1 MISSIMT
8 QHRPPDIHRSNAAT
22 HYLSSALSRCYNA
35 IQKVGKLQ
43 IDFLPQHFPLL
54 LALFCSFVAVFFS
67 VRVHSS
73 PDFVLLKDPI
83 NVGRYFKKIYRVGI
97 TSWNLCSAN
106 DLNEYSSFSI
116 FTNTEN
122 EFHDD
127 NFTTFVRSVYH
138 YDHTSTHDAKTIS
151 WMMEPNHDDS
161 IVVPSDIPFGDDD
174 STSEAQSFW
183 KCHRIRLPSRY
194 VQKDIIWTISC
205 MSNMLGSMIGVTS
218 TILLLALYFRRVRR
232 VNDVERQKKV
242 RTALKMQFDDIDVGD
257 QQENINIRQCLND
270 EATKL
275 AMLDTVCTGY
285 HPISACFF
293 ISYLFQSI
301 TFIYLESELCRNQA
315 CSLSDGAHAL
325 IISCSMLAVSGLFCM
340 WMMRKTVRN
349 ELIIRN
355 FKMMH
360 ANTKA
365 NDEVGTV

>member
-8 QHRPPDIHRSNAAT
+8 QQRPPDVCRSNAAS
-22 HYLSSALSRCYNA
+22 HYLSSADVTPYTVR
-35 IQKVGKLQ
+35 QKIGKLQ
-43 IDFLPQHFPLL
+43 ILPQHFPLL
-54 LALFCSFVAVFFS
+54 LALFCSFVAICYS

-83 NVGRYFKKIYRVGI
+83 HVGRYFKKIDRVGI
-97 TSWNLCSAN
+97 TSWNLCSTN
-106 DLNEYSSFSI
+106 DLIEYSSFSI
-116 FTNTEN
+116 ITNTKN

-127 NFTTFVRSVYH
+127 NFATLVRSVYH
-138 YDHTSTHDAKTIS
+138 YNHTFTHDAKTIS

-174 STSEAQSFW
+174 STNEAQSFW
-183 KCHRIRLPSRY
+183 KCHRIQLPSRC

-205 MSNMLGSMIGVTS
+205 ISFMFGSIIGVIS
-218 TILLLALYFRRVRR
+218 TILLLALSFRRVRR
-232 VNDVERQKKV
+232 VNDVERQSMV
-242 RTALKMQFDDIDVGD
+242 RTALKIYFDGIDVGD
-257 QQENINIRQCLND
+257 QKENINIRQSLND

-275 AMLDTVCTGY
+275 AVLDTVCTGY

-301 TFIYLESELCRNQA
+301 TFIYLESEFCRNQD

-325 IISCSMLAVSGLFCM
+325 IISCSMWAVSGLFCL

-349 ELIIRN
+349 ERIIQN

-360 ANTKA
+360 ANIKA
-365 NDEVGTV
+365 KDEVGTL